1 MIKISD
7 FKRQMEYK
15 ERIKEIFDEIEK
27 LVINYEDTEGPM
39 VLNREGFKELK
50 NKLLRGK
57 NDNI

>member
-7 FKRQMEYK
+7 FKRQMKYK

-39 VLNREGFKELK
+39 VLNREGFKKLK
-50 NKLLRGK
+50 NKSLRGK